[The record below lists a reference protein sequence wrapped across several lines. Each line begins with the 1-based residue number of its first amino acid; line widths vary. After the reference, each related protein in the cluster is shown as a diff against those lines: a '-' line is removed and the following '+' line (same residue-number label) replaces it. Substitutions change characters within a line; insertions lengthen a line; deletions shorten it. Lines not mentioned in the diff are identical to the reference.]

1 MNRNKEIWDFYV
13 EKKSLNVDR
22 KRKFSLKMCYD
33 KGARRRKD
41 VFSNDDDDR
50 LIHLKTKRCC

>member
-1 MNRNKEIWDFYV
+1 MWDFYV